1 MQRLGLPHF
10 EKKIESEIILSFRE
24 KFYAMSRIIDP
35 SKEEVGSAN
44 TTANERIY
52 PITHEK
58 KSIRGTAPASASIDS
73 YGFFY

>member
-1 MQRLGLPHF
+1 
-10 EKKIESEIILSFRE
+10 
-24 KFYAMSRIIDP
+24 MSRIIDP

-58 KSIRGTAPASASIDS
+58 KVRGTALAYASIDAH
-73 YGFFY
+73 GFFY